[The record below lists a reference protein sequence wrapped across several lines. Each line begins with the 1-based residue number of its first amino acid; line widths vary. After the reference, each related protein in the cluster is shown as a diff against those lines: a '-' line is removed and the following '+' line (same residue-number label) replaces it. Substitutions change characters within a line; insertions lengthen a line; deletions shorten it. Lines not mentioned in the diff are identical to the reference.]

1 MRDRRVQ
8 LEMINLLGAPAA
20 GASGTTSPDVIADWF
35 ERVIAELDDGPLLMH

>member
-8 LEMINLLGAPAA
+8 LEMINLLGAPTAD
-20 GASGTTSPDVIADWF
+20 ASGATSPDVIADWF